1 MNNTDTRL
9 MRLHFLSLLFLFAS
23 IGAATAQLST
33 IKGKVTDEL
42 SSEGVIG
49 ASVLIEG
56 TTHGISTDIEGN
68 FELKSVLPGSYTL
81 VISSVG
87 YQSQKIQGVKVA
99 SEETVALEVKLR
111 ETAEMMEAVV
121 VRAARTTGT
130 QSAVISEIRNA
141 AQVVSGVSQ
150 QQIRISQ
157 DRDAAQVMSRI
168 PGVTVV
174 DGRFVMVRGIP
185 ERYNQVVLNNAIAPS
200 TEIDRRTF
208 SFDLIPSHV
217 LDRMLV
223 YKSGSADNPGDF
235 AGGLIK
241 VFTNNAAENN
251 FLSVTV
257 SGGVRAGTTF
267 SPYLQSKGSPT
278 DVLGFDSGYRALP
291 SSFPSTN
298 LRDLPGSSPTRVTA
312 AHSLQNNFVTRQTT
326 ATPDMGAGI
335 TLGRF
340 RQVGNARLSALT
352 SINVSQSYQNSERE
366 FFRYLETAEK
376 RFAYTDNYYEKENKV
391 GILSNWNLN
400 LNAYNKIAFKNLF
413 NQIGENL
420 TVLRTGEDFNQQ
432 AGFLRKNY
440 MYEYRSRTI
449 YSGQLE
455 GTHIFPANTS
465 TLNWVFGLNYLGES
479 QPDLRRFRTIRNTPG
494 NTEIDGNEYRMI
506 TPPSSNLYDTGRYFG
521 KLRETGGSHGLNYEI
536 KIGGSEQSP
545 IRLKAGYLVDYRSR
559 TFKTRYFSYTIPGTV
574 PIDEE
579 VRLSNLPL
587 GQIFSNENI
596 SAQNSF
602 RLEEGT
608 SSKDSYTASNFVGA
622 AYAGVV
628 IPLDRL
634 NISAGIRGE
643 YNQLKLNSSNES
655 GYAVNVD
662 NTRLSPLGFLNL
674 DYDLSAGSKLRF
686 AYNRTLNRPEFREIA
701 PFLFYDYEFDAER
714 VGNPDLKIAT
724 IDNFDLRY
732 EFYPR
737 EGEVLSLGGFYK
749 NFTNPIETLIL
760 IRSES
765 PGFSYQ
771 NAGRAYNYGVELEAR
786 KSLEGLTGSSFLD
799 RLSVNLN
806 ASYIQSRVDYGQNAT
821 PGQERKRALQGQ
833 SPYIVNAIASYLDEE
848 SGWQFSASYNIFGK
862 RIFAVSSSMFPTI
875 YELPRNSV
883 DLTISKNF
891 RNNLSLKAG
900 IQDLLNMR
908 YRFYQDTDRNAAI
921 DMAKDHPIF
930 NYRRGS
936 LMNVSLT
943 YTIQ

>member
-1 MNNTDTRL
+1 
-9 MRLHFLSLLFLFAS
+9 MRLNFLFSLLLVAFH
-23 IGAATAQLST
+23 GAALAQLST

-56 TTHGISTDIEGN
+56 TSHGIATDIEGN

-81 VISSVG
+81 IVSSVG
-87 YQSQKIQGVKVA
+87 YQSQKLQEVKVA
-99 SEETVALEVKLR
+99 SEETVTVEVKLR
-111 ETAEMMEAVV
+111 EAAEMMEAVV

-168 PGVTVV
+168 PGVTIV

-241 VFTNNAAENN
+241 VFTNNAAESN

-257 SGGVRAGTTF
+257 SGGIRTGTTF
-267 SPYLQSKGSPT
+267 NPYFQSKGSST
-278 DVLGFDSGYRALP
+278 DFLGFDSGYRALP
-291 SSFPSTN
+291 SSFPATN
-298 LRDLPGSSPTRVTA
+298 LRDLPGSSPVKIAA
-312 AHSLQNNFVTRQTT
+312 AHSLPNNFVARQTT
-326 ATPDMGAGI
+326 ATPDLGAGI
-335 TLGRF
+335 TFGRSWQLGS
-340 RQVGNARLSALT
+340 ARLSTLT
-352 SINVSQSYQNSERE
+352 SVNLSQSYQSSERE
-366 FFRYLETAEK
+366 FFRYFETGEK
-376 RFAYTDNYYEKENKV
+376 RFAYIDNYYEKENKA

-432 AGFLRKNY
+432 AGYRRKNY

-455 GTHIFPANTS
+455 GTHIFPASTS
-465 TLNWVFGLNYLGES
+465 TLNWVFGLNHLAEN
-479 QPDLRRFRTIRNTPG
+479 QPDLRRFRTIRNAPG
-494 NTEIDGNEYRMI
+494 DTEIDGNEYRMVV
-506 TPPSSNLYDTGRYFG
+506 PPSSNLYDTGRYFG
-521 KLRETGGSHGLNYEI
+521 KLSETGGSHGLNYDI
-536 KIGGSEQSP
+536 RIGGSESAP
-545 IRLKAGYLVDYRSR
+545 VRLKAGYLADYRSR
-559 TFKTRYFSYTIPGTV
+559 SFNTRYFSYLIPGTT
-574 PIDEE
+574 PINEE
-579 VRLSNLPL
+579 ERLINLPL
-587 GQIFSNENI
+587 AQIFSNQNI
-596 SAQNSF
+596 AEQTGF
-602 RLEEGT
+602 RIGEGT
-608 SSKDSYTASNFVGA
+608 NSSDSYTASNLLGA
-622 AYAGVV
+622 AYAGVT
-628 IPLDRL
+628 IPVDRL
-634 NISAGIRGE
+634 NISAGVRGE
-643 YNQLKLNSSNES
+643 YNVLKLESSSES
-655 GYAVNVD
+655 GNPVNV
-662 NTRLSPLGFLNL
+662 NNSRFSPLGFLNV
-674 DYDLSAGSKLRF
+674 DFDLTTGSKLRF

-701 PFLFYDYEFDAER
+701 PFLFYDYEFEAER
-714 VGNPDLKIAT
+714 FGNPNLKIAS
-724 IDNFDLRY
+724 IDNLDLRY

-749 NFTNPIETLIL
+749 HFTNPIETLIL
-760 IRSES
+760 NRSES

-771 NAGRAYNYGVELEAR
+771 NAGKAYNYGVELEVR
-786 KSLEGLTGSSFLD
+786 KSLEGLTGSTFID
-799 RLSVNLN
+799 RLSVNMN
-806 ASYIQSRVDYGQNAT
+806 ASYIRSTVDYGQNASLA
-821 PGQERKRALQGQ
+821 QERKRALQGQ

-862 RIFAVSSSMFPTI
+862 RIFAVSSDMFPTI

-883 DLTISKNF
+883 DLTVSKNF

-930 NYRRGS
+930 NYRRGTLINAS
-936 LMNVSLT
+936 IT

>member
-1 MNNTDTRL
+1 
-9 MRLHFLSLLFLFAS
+9 MRLPLLSLLFILA
-23 IGAATAQLST
+23 GQVAATAQLST
-33 IKGKVTDEL
+33 IKGKVTDEQ

-56 TTHGISTDIEGN
+56 TSHGIATDIEGN

-81 VISSVG
+81 IISSVG

-99 SEETVALEVKLR
+99 SEEAVMLEVKLK
-111 ETAEMMEAVV
+111 EAAEMMEAVV

-130 QSAVISEIRNA
+130 QSAVISEIRHA

-241 VFTNNAAENN
+241 VYTNNAAENN

-267 SPYLQSKGSPT
+267 NPYLQSKGSST
-278 DVLGFDSGYRALP
+278 DVLGFDNGYRALP
-291 SSFPSTN
+291 SSFPATN
-298 LRDLPGSSPTRVTA
+298 LRDLPGSSPTRITA
-312 AHSLQNNFVTRQTT
+312 AQSLQNNFVARQTT

-335 TLGRF
+335 TLGRSW
-340 RQVGNARLSALT
+340 QLGNARLSTLT
-352 SINVSQSYQNSERE
+352 SVNLSQSYQSSQRE

-376 RFAYTDNYYEKENKV
+376 RFAYIDNYYEKENKA

-420 TVLRTGEDFNQQ
+420 TVLRTGEDFIQQ
-432 AGFLRKNY
+432 AGLPRKNY

-455 GTHIFPANTS
+455 GTHIFPASSS
-465 TLNWVFGLNYLGES
+465 TLNWVFGLNHLAEN
-479 QPDLRRFRTIRNTPG
+479 QPDLRRFRTIRNAPA
-494 NTEIDGNEYRMI
+494 NTAVDGNEYRMI

-521 KLRETGGSHGLNYEI
+521 KLSETGGSHGLNYDI
-536 KIGGSEQSP
+536 RIGGSESAP
-545 IRLKAGYLVDYRSR
+545 IRLKAGYLADYRSR
-559 TFKTRYFSYTIPGTV
+559 KFNTRYFSYLIPGTV
-574 PIDEE
+574 SIDEQE
-579 VRLSNLPL
+579 RLENLPL
-587 GQIFSNENI
+587 EQIFSNQNI
-596 SAQNSF
+596 SGQNSF
-602 RLEEGT
+602 RIEEGT
-608 SSKDSYTASNFVGA
+608 RSNDSYTASNLLGA
-622 AYAGVV
+622 AYAGIT
-628 IPLDRL
+628 IPVGRL
-634 NISAGIRGE
+634 NMAAGLRGE
-643 YNQLKLNSSNES
+643 YNVLKLKSSNES
-655 GYAVNVD
+655 GNKVNV
-662 NTRLSPLGFLNL
+662 NNSRLSPLGFLNL
-674 DYDLSAGSKLRF
+674 DYDLTTASKLRF

-701 PFLFYDYEFDAER
+701 PFLFYDYEFDSER
-714 VGNPDLKIAT
+714 IGNPNLKIAS

-737 EGEVLSLGGFYK
+737 EGEVLSVGGFYK
-749 NFTNPIETLIL
+749 YFTNPIETLIL

-771 NAGRAYNYGVELEAR
+771 NAGKAYNYGVELELR

-799 RLSVNLN
+799 KLSVNMN
-806 ASYIQSRVDYGQNAT
+806 ASYIYSTVDYGQNAS

-833 SPYIVNAIASYLDEE
+833 SPYIVNAIASYLDED

-862 RIFAVSSSMFPTI
+862 RIFAVGSSMFPTI

-883 DLTISKNF
+883 DLTVSKNF
-891 RNNLSLKAG
+891 RRNLSVKAG
-900 IQDLLNMR
+900 VQDLLNMR

-930 NYRRGS
+930 NYRRGA
-936 LMNVSLT
+936 LVNVSVT

>member
-1 MNNTDTRL
+1 
-9 MRLHFLSLLFLFAS
+9 MRLHLLFLFFLVAFH
-23 IGAATAQLST
+23 GAALAQLST

-56 TTHGISTDIEGN
+56 TNHGIATDIEGN

-81 VISSVG
+81 IVSSVG
-87 YQSQKIQGVKVA
+87 YQSQKLQEVKVA
-99 SEETVALEVKLR
+99 SEETVTVEVKLR
-111 ETAEMMEAVV
+111 EAAEMMEAVV
-121 VRAARTTGT
+121 VRATRTTGT

-168 PGVTVV
+168 PGVTIV

-241 VFTNNAAENN
+241 VFTNNATENN

-257 SGGVRAGTTF
+257 SGGIRTGTTF
-267 SPYLQSKGSPT
+267 NPYFQSKGSPT
-278 DVLGFDSGYRALP
+278 DVLGFDNGFRALP
-291 SSFPSTN
+291 ASFPATN
-298 LRDLPGSSPTRVTA
+298 LRDLPGNSPARIAA
-312 AHSLQNNFVTRQTT
+312 AHSLHNNFVARQTT
-326 ATPDMGAGI
+326 ATPDLGAGI
-335 TLGRF
+335 TFGRSWQLGS
-340 RQVGNARLSALT
+340 ARLSTLT
-352 SINVSQSYQNSERE
+352 SVNLSQSYQSSERE
-366 FFRYLETAEK
+366 FFRYFETGEK
-376 RFAYTDNYYEKENKV
+376 RFAYIDNYYEKENKA

-432 AGFLRKNY
+432 AGYRRKNY

-455 GTHIFPANTS
+455 GTHIFPASTS
-465 TLNWVFGLNYLGES
+465 TLNWVFGLNHLAEN
-479 QPDLRRFRTIRNTPG
+479 QPDLRRFRTIRNAPG
-494 NTEIDGNEYRMI
+494 DTQIDGNEYRMVV
-506 TPPSSNLYDTGRYFG
+506 PPSSNLYDTGRYFG
-521 KLRETGGSHGLNYEI
+521 KLSETGGSHGLNYDI
-536 KIGGSEQSP
+536 RIGGSESAP
-545 IRLKAGYLVDYRSR
+545 IRLKAGYLADYRSR
-559 TFKTRYFSYTIPGTV
+559 SFNTRYFSYLIPGTT
-574 PIDEE
+574 PINEE
-579 VRLSNLPL
+579 ERLINLPL
-587 GQIFSNENI
+587 AQIFANQNI
-596 SAQNSF
+596 AEQTGF
-602 RLEEGT
+602 RIGEGT
-608 SSKDSYTASNFVGA
+608 NSSDSYTASNLLGA
-622 AYAGVV
+622 AYAGVT
-628 IPLDRL
+628 IPVDRL
-634 NISAGIRGE
+634 NISAGVRGE
-643 YNQLKLNSSNES
+643 YNVLKLESSSES
-655 GYAVNVD
+655 GNPVNV
-662 NTRLSPLGFLNL
+662 NNSRFSPLGFLNV
-674 DYDLSAGSKLRF
+674 DYDLTAGSKLRF

-701 PFLFYDYEFDAER
+701 PFLFYDYEFEAER
-714 VGNPDLKIAT
+714 FGNPNLKIAS
-724 IDNFDLRY
+724 IDNLDLRY

-749 NFTNPIETLIL
+749 HFTNPIETLIL
-760 IRSES
+760 NRSES

-771 NAGRAYNYGVELEAR
+771 NAGKAYNYGVELEIR
-786 KSLEGLTGSSFLD
+786 KSLEGLTGSPFID
-799 RLSVNLN
+799 KLSVNMN
-806 ASYIQSRVDYGQNAT
+806 ASYIRSTVDYGQNASLA
-821 PGQERKRALQGQ
+821 QERKRALQGQ

-862 RIFAVSSSMFPTI
+862 RIFAVSSDMFPTI

-883 DLTISKNF
+883 DLTVSKNF
-891 RNNLSLKAG
+891 RNHLSLKAG

-930 NYRRGS
+930 NYRRGTLINAS
-936 LMNVSLT
+936 IT

>member
-1 MNNTDTRL
+1 
-9 MRLHFLSLLFLFAS
+9 MRLNFLFSLLLVAFH
-23 IGAATAQLST
+23 GAALAQLST

-56 TTHGISTDIEGN
+56 TSHGIATDIEGN

-81 VISSVG
+81 IISSVG
-87 YQSQKIQGVKVA
+87 YQAQKIQGVRVA
-99 SEETVALEVKLR
+99 SEEAVTVEVKLK
-111 ETAEMMEAVV
+111 EAAEMMEAVV
-121 VRAARTTGT
+121 VRTARTTGT

-241 VFTNNAAENN
+241 VFTNNAAESN

-257 SGGVRAGTTF
+257 SGGIRAATTF
-267 SPYLQSKGSPT
+267 NPYFQSKGSPT
-278 DVLGFDSGYRALP
+278 DLFGFDNGYRALP
-291 SSFPSTN
+291 SSFPATN
-298 LRDLPGSSPTRVTA
+298 LRDLPGSSPVRITA
-312 AHSLQNNFVTRQTT
+312 AHSLQNNFVAHQTT
-326 ATPDMGAGI
+326 ATPDLGAGI

-340 RQVGNARLSALT
+340 WQLGNARLSTLT
-352 SINVSQSYQNSERE
+352 SVNLSQSYQSSERE
-366 FFRYLETAEK
+366 FFRYLETGEK
-376 RFAYTDNYYEKENKV
+376 RFAYIDNYYEKENKA

-420 TVLRTGEDFNQQ
+420 TVLRTGEDFIQQ
-432 AGFLRKNY
+432 AGLRRKNY

-449 YSGQLE
+449 YTGQLE
-455 GTHIFPANTS
+455 GTHIFPASNS
-465 TLNWVFGLNYLGES
+465 TLNWVFGLNHLAEN
-479 QPDLRRFRTIRNTPG
+479 QPDLRRFRTIRNAPG

-521 KLRETGGSHGLNYEI
+521 KLSETGGSHGLNYDI
-536 KIGGSEQSP
+536 RIGGSEAAP
-545 IRLKAGYLVDYRSR
+545 VRLKAGYLADYRSR
-559 TFKTRYFSYTIPGTV
+559 SFNTRYFSYLIPGLTTT
-574 PIDEE
+574 IEE
-579 VRLSNLPL
+579 QERLENLPL
-587 GQIFSNENI
+587 GQIFSSQNI
-596 SAQNSF
+596 SAQNGF
-602 RLEEGT
+602 RMEEGT
-608 SSKDSYTASNFVGA
+608 SSSDSYTASNLLGA

-628 IPLDRL
+628 IPAGRL
-634 NISAGIRGE
+634 NISAGLRAE
-643 YNQLKLNSSNES
+643 YNVLKLKSSNQS
-655 GYAVNVD
+655 GTPVNV
-662 NTRLSPLGFLNL
+662 NNSRLSLLGFLNV
-674 DYDLSAGSKLRF
+674 DYDLATGSKLRF

-701 PFLFYDYEFDAER
+701 PFLYYDYEFDSER
-714 VGNPDLKIAT
+714 IGNPNLKTAG

-749 NFTNPIETLIL
+749 HFTNPIETLIL

-771 NAGRAYNYGVELEAR
+771 NAGKAYNYGAELEIR
-786 KSLEGLTGSSFLD
+786 KSLEGLTGSALLD
-799 RLSVNLN
+799 KLSVNLN
-806 ASYIQSRVDYGQNAT
+806 ASYIHSTVDYGPNAS

-862 RIFAVSSSMFPTI
+862 RIFAVGSSMFPTI
-875 YELPRNSV
+875 YELSRNSV
-883 DLTISKNF
+883 DLTVSKNF

-900 IQDLLNMR
+900 VQDLLNMR

-921 DMAKDHPIF
+921 DLAKDHPIF
-930 NYRRGS
+930 NYRRGTLINAS
-936 LMNVSLT
+936 IT
-943 YTIQ
+943 YTLE

>member
-1 MNNTDTRL
+1 
-9 MRLHFLSLLFLFAS
+9 MRLHFLSLLFLLAS
-23 IGAATAQLST
+23 IGFATAQLST

-56 TTHGISTDIEGN
+56 TTHGIATDIEGN

-87 YQSQKIQGVKVA
+87 YQSQKVQGVKVA
-99 SEETVALEVKLR
+99 SEETVALEVKLK
-111 ETAEMMEAVV
+111 ETSEMMEAVV

-208 SFDLIPSHV
+208 SFDLIPSQV

-257 SGGVRAGTTF
+257 SGGIRTGTTF
-267 SPYLQSKGSPT
+267 NPYFQSKGSST
-278 DVLGFDSGYRALP
+278 DVLGFDNGYRALP
-291 SSFPSTN
+291 SSFPAAN
-298 LRDLPGSSPTRVTA
+298 LRDLPGSSPARTAA
-312 AHSLQNNFVTRQTT
+312 AHSLQNNFVARQST
-326 ATPDMGAGI
+326 ATPDLGAGI

-340 RQVGNARLSALT
+340 WQLGNARLSTLT
-352 SINVSQSYQNSERE
+352 SFNLSQSFQSSERQ
-366 FFRYLETAEK
+366 FFRYLEQSNTSLPVEK
-376 RFAYTDNYYEKENKV
+376 RFAYVDSYYEKENKT

-420 TVLRTGEDFNQQ
+420 TVLRTGEDFIQQ
-432 AGFLRKNY
+432 AGFRRKNY

-465 TLNWVFGLNYLGES
+465 TLNWVFGLNHLAEN
-479 QPDLRRFRTIRNTPG
+479 QPDLRRFRTIRNAPG
-494 NTEIDGNEYRMI
+494 TTATDGSEYRMI

-521 KLRETGGSHGLNYEI
+521 KLSETGGSHGLNYEI
-536 KIGGSEQSP
+536 RIGGSQSNP
-545 IRLKAGYLVDYRSR
+545 VRLKAGYLADYRSR
-559 TFKTRYFSYTIPGTV
+559 SFSTRYFSYYIPGSISV
-574 PIDEE
+574 DEQE
-579 VRLSNLPL
+579 RLANLPL
-587 GQIFSNENI
+587 SQIFSNENV
-596 SAQNSF
+596 SGQNGF
-602 RLEEGT
+602 RIEEGT
-608 SSKDSYTASNFVGA
+608 RSSDSYTASNLLGA
-622 AYAGVV
+622 AYAGVT
-628 IPLDRL
+628 IPVDRL
-634 NISAGIRGE
+634 NISAGVRGE
-643 YNQLKLNSSNES
+643 YNVLKLNSSNES
-655 GYAVNVD
+655 GNAVNV
-662 NTRLSPLGFLNL
+662 NNSKLSPLGFLNV
-674 DYDLSAGSKLRF
+674 DYDVTAGSKLRF

-701 PFLFYDYEFDAER
+701 PFLFYDYEFDSER
-714 VGNPDLKIAT
+714 IGNPNLKVAA

-749 NFTNPIETLIL
+749 HFTNPIETLIL

-771 NAGRAYNYGVELEAR
+771 NAGKAYNYGVELELR
-786 KSLEGLTGSSFLD
+786 KSLEGLTGSAFLD
-799 RLSVNLN
+799 KMSVNMN
-806 ASYIQSRVDYGQNAT
+806 ASYIHSTVDYGQNAS

-848 SGWQFSASYNIFGK
+848 SGWQFSTSYNVFGK
-862 RIFAVSSSMFPTI
+862 RIFAVGSSMFPTI

-883 DLTISKNF
+883 DLTVSKNF

-921 DMAKDHPIF
+921 NTVKDHPIF
-930 NYRRGS
+930 NYRRGTLINAS
-936 LMNVSLT
+936 IT
-943 YTIQ
+943 YVIK